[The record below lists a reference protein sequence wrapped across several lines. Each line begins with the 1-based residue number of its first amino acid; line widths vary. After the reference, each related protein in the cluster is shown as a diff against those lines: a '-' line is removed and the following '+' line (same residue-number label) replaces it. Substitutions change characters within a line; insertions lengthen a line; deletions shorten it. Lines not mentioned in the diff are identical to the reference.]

1 MSKFVLGCIIGTKGV
16 LMDKIK
22 AMFRAFKYRNFRL
35 FFPGLAI
42 CQIGIWIQ
50 NIAISWL
57 VYDITKS
64 PFMMG
69 TVMFF
74 NAIPLFIVTPFAGVI
89 VDKFNRHKL
98 LFAVQLLFALQ
109 ALLIT
114 LFTVTGFIN
123 IPVIIVLGV
132 FLNCIAAIDAPLRQS
147 TFVLLV
153 DDKKDLSNAISLNA
167 SCFNMA
173 RFVGPAIGGMLIA
186 YTNIGICFLIN
197 FLCILPNIFLVRMMK
212 IVDVKSETVK
222 NSSIFES
229 LKEEVFYTLAHPEIS
244 LSQLYLAIFCFM
256 LLAYPML
263 MPIYT
268 SEVLHANADV
278 LGFILGATGVG
289 SLIASLLL
297 AIKMTTHKMRTI
309 MFCGCLSICGAY
321 IFLGFINHE
330 WTAIILMFFAGLGMT
345 CFLTPQ
351 NMLVQNIVADDKR
364 GRVMSMNALCYGGTI
379 SLSSFIAGSIAETIG
394 IAHTFVLLGG
404 VMFGF
409 ACYFSYRLSKFD
421 YTKKI

>member
-1 MSKFVLGCIIGTKGV
+1 
-16 LMDKIK
+16 MDKIK
-22 AMFRAFKYRNFRL
+22 TMFRAFKYRNFRL

-57 VYDITKS
+57 VYDLTKS

-98 LFAVQLLFALQ
+98 LFAVQILFALQ

-114 LFTVTGFIN
+114 LFTVTGHIN
-123 IPVIIVLGV
+123 IPIIIVLGV

-153 DDKKDLSNAISLNA
+153 DDKRDLPNAISLNA

-197 FLCILPNIFLVRMMK
+197 FLCILPNIFLVKMMK
-212 IVDVKSETVK
+212 IVDIKAETVK
-222 NSSIFES
+222 ISSVLTS
-229 LKEEVFYTLAHPEIS
+229 LKEEFSYTLAHPEIS
-244 LSQLYLAIFCFM
+244 LSQLYLAIFCFV

-263 MPIYT
+263 MPVYT

-289 SLIASLLL
+289 SLTASLLL
-297 AIKMTTHKMRTI
+297 AIKTTTRKMRTI
-309 MFCGCLSICGAY
+309 MFCGCISICCAY
-321 IFLGFINHE
+321 ILLGFTNNE
-330 WTAIILMFFAGLGMT
+330 FAAIVLMFFAGLGMT

-351 NMLVQNIVADDKR
+351 NMLLQNIVADDKR

-379 SLSSFIAGSIAETIG
+379 SLSSFVAGSVAETVG
-394 IAHTFVLLGG
+394 IAHTFILLGT
-404 VMFGF
+404 VMLIIAGF
-409 ACYFSYRLSKFD
+409 FSYKLSKFD
-421 YTKKI
+421 YDKKI

>member
-1 MSKFVLGCIIGTKGV
+1 MN
-16 LMDKIK
+16 KIK

-35 FFPGLAI
+35 FFPGLAV

-57 VYDITKS
+57 VYDLTKS

-74 NAIPLFIVTPFAGVI
+74 NAIPLFVVTPFAGVL

-98 LFAVQLLFALQ
+98 LFVVQLLFALQ

-114 LFTVTGFIN
+114 LFTVFDCVN
-123 IPVIIVLGV
+123 IPVIIALGV

-153 DDKKDLSNAISLNA
+153 DDKRDLPNAISLNA
-167 SCFNMA
+167 SCFNVA
-173 RFVGPAIGGMLIA
+173 RFVGPAIGGLLIA

-197 FLCILPNIFLVRMMK
+197 FLCILPNIFLVKMMK
-212 IVDVKSETVK
+212 IEDVKSDSVQKT
-222 NSSIFES
+222 SI
-229 LKEEVFYTLAHPEIS
+229 LKGIKEEISYTLQHPEIS
-244 LSQLYLAIFCFM
+244 LSQLYWAIFCFM

-263 MPIYT
+263 MPVYT

-289 SLIASLLL
+289 SLVASL
-297 AIKMTTHKMRTI
+297 AINCRSLTI
-309 MFCGCLSICGAY
+309 CIKFRLSWCKCW
-321 IFLGFINHE
+321 L
-330 WTAIILMFFAGLGMT
+330 T
-345 CFLTPQ
+345 CFEGFD
-351 NMLVQNIVADDKR
+351 VVAFR
-364 GRVMSMNALCYGGTI
+364 GLCQTMVDNLCKVRI
-379 SLSSFIAGSIAETIG
+379 LE
-394 IAHTFVLLGG
+394 
-404 VMFGF
+404 
-409 ACYFSYRLSKFD
+409 K
-421 YTKKI
+421 

>member
-1 MSKFVLGCIIGTKGV
+1 
-16 LMDKIK
+16 MDKIK
-22 AMFRAFKYRNFRL
+22 TMFRAFKYRNFRL

-57 VYDITKS
+57 VYDLTKS

-109 ALLIT
+109 AFLIT
-114 LFTVTGFIN
+114 LFTVTGHIN

-153 DDKKDLSNAISLNA
+153 DDKKDLPNAISLNA

-173 RFVGPAIGGMLIA
+173 RFIGPAIGGMLIA
-186 YTNIGICFLIN
+186 YTNVGICFLIN
-197 FLCILPNIFLVRMMK
+197 FLCILPNIFLVKMMK
-212 IVDVKSETVK
+212 IVDIKSENVK
-222 NSSIFES
+222 NSSIFDG
-229 LKEEVFYTLAHPEIS
+229 LKEEVSYTFSHPEIS
-244 LSQLYLAIFCFM
+244 MSQLYLAIFCFM

-263 MPIYT
+263 MPVYT

-278 LGFILGATGVG
+278 LGFILGATGLG
-289 SLIASLLL
+289 SLTASLLL
-297 AIKMTTHKMRTI
+297 AIKTTTHKMRTI
-309 MFCGCLSICGAY
+309 MFCACISICSAY
-321 IFLGFINHE
+321 ILLGFTSHE
-330 WTAIILMFFAGLGMT
+330 LMAIVLMFFAGLGMT
-345 CFLTPQ
+345 GFLTPQ
-351 NMLVQNIVADDKR
+351 NMLLQNIVADDKR

-379 SLSSFIAGSIAETIG
+379 SLSSLVAGSIAETIG
-394 IAHTFVLLGG
+394 IAHTFILLGC
-404 VMFGF
+404 VMLVI
-409 ACYFSYRLSKFD
+409 ACYFSCRLAKFD
-421 YTKKI
+421 YDKKI

>member
-1 MSKFVLGCIIGTKGV
+1 
-16 LMDKIK
+16 MDKIK
-22 AMFRAFKYRNFRL
+22 TMFRAFKYRNFRL

-57 VYDITKS
+57 VYDLTKS

-109 ALLIT
+109 AFLIT
-114 LFTVTGFIN
+114 LFTVTGHIN

-153 DDKKDLSNAISLNA
+153 DDKKDLPNAISLNA

-173 RFVGPAIGGMLIA
+173 RFIGPAIGGMLIA
-186 YTNIGICFLIN
+186 YTNVGICFLIN
-197 FLCILPNIFLVRMMK
+197 FLCILPNIFLVKMMK
-212 IVDVKSETVK
+212 IVDIKSENVK
-222 NSSIFES
+222 NSSIFDG
-229 LKEEVFYTLAHPEIS
+229 LKEEVSYTFSHPEIS
-244 LSQLYLAIFCFM
+244 MSQLYLAIFCFM

-263 MPIYT
+263 MPVYT

-278 LGFILGATGVG
+278 LGFILGATGLG
-289 SLIASLLL
+289 SLTASLLL
-297 AIKMTTHKMRTI
+297 AIKTTTHKMRTI
-309 MFCGCLSICGAY
+309 MFCACISICSAY
-321 IFLGFINHE
+321 ILLGFTSHE
-330 WTAIILMFFAGLGMT
+330 LMAIVLMFFAGLGMT
-345 CFLTPQ
+345 GFLTPQ
-351 NMLVQNIVADDKR
+351 NMLLQNIVADDKR

-379 SLSSFIAGSIAETIG
+379 SLSSLVAGSIAEIIG
-394 IAHTFVLLGG
+394 IAYTFILLGG
-404 VMFGF
+404 VMLAI
-409 ACYFSYRLSKFD
+409 ACYFSCRLSKFD
-421 YTKKI
+421 YDKKI